1 MSGPQTNFPM
11 GRTEFVALLAM
22 MLASVAFSIDA
33 MLPALPQIGLELTP
47 ERLESAPLILSAFL
61 LGMGIGTFFTGPLSD
76 AFGRKR
82 VLVFFSSLFIAGATI
97 AFLSQSFELV
107 LAARVLQGLGAA
119 GPRIISNAIARDRFQ
134 GRQMAQVMSVVMMIF
149 VLVPAIAPLM
159 GAWIVS
165 FSGWRS
171 IFIAFIAFGL
181 FHVIWMLIRLP
192 ETLAVENRRP
202 MRLSLMLSAVSEVMG
217 HPVARMSIAV
227 QMLVSAMLFLTLM
240 LVQPVFDLVY
250 GRGDEFPYWFFFVA
264 LASGSASLLN
274 ALLVVRLGMWRL
286 ITSALVAQIALSGAF
301 IVFDLGAG
309 GTGFYFFVFWQI
321 CIFFQAGLS
330 FGNLNALAMEPMGH
344 IAGMA
349 ASVIGAVSTVGAV
362 AISGPIGTAFN
373 GGETLLVGSVL
384 VLAAISLGAMMLMNR
399 HLTLPPNG

>member
-1 MSGPQTNFPM
+1 M

-47 ERLESAPLILSAFL
+47 ERLENAPLILSAFL
-61 LGMGIGTFFTGPLSD
+61 LGMGVGTFFTGPLSD

-82 VLVFFSSLFIAGATI
+82 VLVFFSSLFIAGAGI
-97 AFLSQSFELV
+97 AFVSQSFEVV

-119 GPRIISNAIARDRFQ
+119 GPRVISNAIARDRFL
-134 GRQMAQVMSVVMMIF
+134 GRQMAQVMSVVMMVF
-149 VLVPAIAPLM
+149 VLVPAIAPLL
-159 GAWIVS
+159 GAWIIS

-181 FHVIWMLIRLP
+181 LHVIWMMIRLP

-202 MRLSLMLSAVSEVMG
+202 MRMSLVLSAVAEVMG
-217 HPVARMSIAV
+217 HPVARLSIVV

-240 LVQPVFDLVY
+240 LVQPVYDLVY

-309 GTGFYFFVFWQI
+309 STGFYFFVFWQI
-321 CIFFQAGLS
+321 FIFFQAGLS

-362 AISGPIGTAFN
+362 AISGPIGTMFN
-373 GGETLLVGSVL
+373 GSETLLVVSVL
-384 VLAAISLGAMMLMNR
+384 VLAAISLGAMMRMKR
-399 HLTLPPNG
+399 HIANLPIV

>member
-1 MSGPQTNFPM
+1 MSGPKTTFPM

-47 ERLESAPLILSAFL
+47 ERLENAPLILSAFL
-61 LGMGIGTFFTGPLSD
+61 LGMGVGTFFTGPLSD

-82 VLVFFSSLFIAGATI
+82 VLVFFSSLFIAGAGI
-97 AFLSQSFELV
+97 AFVSQSFEVV

-119 GPRIISNAIARDRFQ
+119 GPRVISNAIARDRFL
-134 GRQMAQVMSVVMMIF
+134 GRQMAQVMSVVMMVF
-149 VLVPAIAPLM
+149 VLVPAIAPLL
-159 GAWIVS
+159 GAWIIS

-181 FHVIWMLIRLP
+181 LHVIWMMIRLP

-202 MRLSLMLSAVSEVMG
+202 MRMSLVLSAVAEVMG
-217 HPVARMSIAV
+217 HPVARLSIVV

-240 LVQPVFDLVY
+240 LVQPVYDLVY

-309 GTGFYFFVFWQI
+309 STGFYFFVFWQI
-321 CIFFQAGLS
+321 FIFFQAGLS

-362 AISGPIGTAFN
+362 AISGPIGTMFN
-373 GGETLLVGSVL
+373 GSETLLVVSVL
-384 VLAAISLGAMMLMNR
+384 VLAAISLGAMMRMKR
-399 HLTLPPNG
+399 HIANLPIV